1 MAVAAAERPVAPSV
15 WRSGPRAT
23 QSARAVAFLALI
35 FTRLPILIVGILAVS
50 FVGTQPPPVAEA
62 LWRVSPQELPN
73 LLARWDTYYY
83 HSIAATGYAW
93 NPAVFQHENVVF
105 FPLYPLLMRWGGA
118 VIGGH
123 PLVAG
128 LVISL
133 VAFTGAIALLYQL
146 ASAEIGPDRAWRA
159 ILLLVTF
166 PYALFFSVV
175 YTESLF
181 LLLSVGAF
189 YAMRRGRLTLTALAG
204 LAIGLTRPNGFWL
217 SVPLAILA
225 WTPEPLGRPGHNE
238 TRPNVRRGLALAAAC
253 APLIGVVLFSTYL
266 HIRFEDALAWV
277 HGQRAWGVP
286 LLGRPH
292 APDPA
297 PLPWQARTNT
307 IADIV
312 TWTGNIIAFGTAAL
326 AIRPVARRF
335 GAAYAFWIGI
345 NIFPPV
351 AAHLFLSLGR
361 FTSVLFPVF
370 FWLAIRIPRRRVTPM
385 AIAFAACQM
394 VLAGW
399 FFLWKPVV

>member
-1 MAVAAAERPVAPSV
+1 MAVAAAERPVAPGV
-15 WRSGPRAT
+15 WRSSPRSA
-23 QSARAVAFLALI
+23 QSARVVAFLALI
-35 FTRLPILIVGILAVS
+35 FTRLPVLIVGILAVS
-50 FVGTQPPPVAEA
+50 LVGTARPPVAEA

-93 NPAVFQHENVVF
+93 NPAVFQHDNVVF

-118 VIGGH
+118 IIGGH

-133 VAFTGAIALLYQL
+133 AAFTGAIALLYQL
-146 ASAEIGPDRAWRA
+146 AAAEIGPDAARRA

-189 YAMRRGRLTLTALAG
+189 YAMRRGRLIPAALAG

-225 WTPEPLGRPGHNE
+225 WTEAPPGRP
-238 TRPNVRRGLALAAAC
+238 RRLALAAAC
-253 APLIGVVLFSTYL
+253 TPLIGVALYSTYL
-266 HIRFEDALAWV
+266 HIRFDDALAWV

-286 LLGRPH
+286 LLGRAS
-292 APDPA
+292 APDPP
-297 PLPWQARTNT
+297 PLPWQVRNGFEE
-307 IADIV
+307 IL
-312 TWTGNIIAFGTAAL
+312 TWAGNIIAFGTAAL

-370 FWLAIRIPRRRVTPM
+370 FWLAIRIPRRRVIPT

>member
-1 MAVAAAERPVAPSV
+1 MAVAAAERPVARSA
-15 WRSGPRAT
+15 WRSSPRST
-23 QSARAVAFLALI
+23 QSARLVAFLALI
-35 FTRLPILIVGILAVS
+35 FTRLPILIVGILAVTL
-50 FVGTQPPPVAEA
+50 VGTERPPVAEA

-93 NPAVFQHENVVF
+93 NPAVFEHDNVVF

-118 VIGGH
+118 IIGGH
-123 PLVAG
+123 PLIAG
-128 LVISL
+128 LLISL
-133 VAFTGAIALLYQL
+133 AAFTGAIALLYQL
-146 ASAEIGPDRAWRA
+146 AADEIGPDAAWRA

-189 YAMRRGRLTLTALAG
+189 YAMRRGWLIPAALAG

-217 SVPLAILA
+217 SVPLVILA
-225 WTPEPLGRPGHNE
+225 WTEEPPGGNE
-238 TRPNVRRGLALAAAC
+238 ATRPNPRRGLALAAAC
-253 APLIGVVLFSTYL
+253 TPLIGVALYSAYL
-266 HIRFEDALAWV
+266 QIRFDDALAWV

-286 LLGRPH
+286 LLGQAS
-292 APDPA
+292 APDPP
-297 PLPWQARTNT
+297 PLPWQVRDGFEE
-307 IADIV
+307 IL
-312 TWTGNIIAFGTAAL
+312 TWAGNIIAFGTAVL

-370 FWLAIRIPRRRVTPM
+370 FWLALQIPRRRVMPT
-385 AIAFAACQM
+385 AIAFGACQM

>member
-1 MAVAAAERPVAPSV
+1 MAVAAAERPVTPSA
-15 WRSGPRAT
+15 RLSGPRSM
-23 QSARAVAFLALI
+23 QSAPAAAFMALI
-35 FTRLPILIVGILAVS
+35 FTRLPILMVGVLAVS
-50 FVGTQPPPVAEA
+50 LVGTRPPPVAEA
-62 LWRVSPQELPN
+62 LWRVAPQELPN

-83 HSIAATGYAW
+83 HSIATTGYAW
-93 NPAVFQHENVVF
+93 NAAIFHHDNVVF
-105 FPLYPLLMRWGGA
+105 FPLYPLLMWWGGA
-118 VIGGH
+118 IIGGH

-128 LVISL
+128 LLISL
-133 VAFTGAIALLYQL
+133 GAFTAAIALLYQL
-146 ASAEIGPDRAWRA
+146 AAAEIGPEFAWRA

-166 PYALFFSVV
+166 PYALFFSAV

-225 WTPEPLGRPGHNE
+225 WTQNPGRDDSASN
-238 TRPNVRRGLALAAAC
+238 RRRRLALAAAC
-253 APLIGVVLFSTYL
+253 TPLIGVALYSTYL
-266 HIRFEDALAWV
+266 HIRFDDALAWV

-286 LLGRPH
+286 LLGKAS
-292 APDPA
+292 APDPTE
-297 PLPWQARTNT
+297 LPWQVHSG
-307 IADIV
+307 IEEII
-312 TWTGNIIAFGTAAL
+312 TWVGNIIAFGIAAL

-335 GAAYAFWIGI
+335 GTAYAFWIGI
-345 NIFPPV
+345 NIVPPV

-370 FWLAIRIPRRRVTPM
+370 FWLAVRIPRRRVVPI
-385 AIAFAACQM
+385 AIAFAAGQV